1 MTTLKI
7 VTKAILV
14 QGIFGLSAILIAAI
28 VSPANAVSLATGVV
42 LMWVATT
49 YLLAKIWWLERHP
62 GVSAKQVAKTFYI
75 GQGVKFVVLV
85 AGVIVLIKIMP
96 LHWMS
101 FLIGVM
107 VVQVSGMMLSLDM
120 KRKIAP

>member
-7 VTKAILV
+7 VTKAILA
-14 QGIFGLSAILIAAI
+14 QGVFGLSAILIAAI
-28 VSPANAVSLATGVV
+28 VSPVNVVSLAIGVV
-42 LMWVATT
+42 LMWIATM
-49 YLLAKIWWLERHP
+49 YLLAKVWWLERHP
-62 GVSAKQVAKTFYI
+62 SVSAKQVAKTFYI
-75 GQGVKFVVLV
+75 GQGVKFIVLV
-85 AGVIVLIKIMP
+85 VGIIVLIKIMP

-120 KRKIAP
+120 RRKIAP